1 MKNWN
6 GRAFWAVVL
15 GILLLGCAGSRGY
28 QSRGG
33 KGCGCAAKKGM
44 VGY

>member
-1 MKNWN
+1 MKFIK
-6 GRAFWAVVL
+6 ATLVFFLAA
-15 GILLLGCAGSRGY
+15 LLLTSCASSRA
-28 QSRGG
+28 GG